1 LYWKGPIEVQ
11 VEKID
16 LNGDL
21 EVPAGVANLL
31 ARAKQPLLA
40 QAADAV
46 CSVKWPIR
54 RSRC

>member
-1 LYWKGPIEVQ
+1 VK

-16 LNGDL
+16 LAADL
-21 EVPAGVANLL
+21 EVPERVAKVL

-40 QAADAV
+40 QVSDAIS
-46 CSVKWPIR
+46 SVEVATR